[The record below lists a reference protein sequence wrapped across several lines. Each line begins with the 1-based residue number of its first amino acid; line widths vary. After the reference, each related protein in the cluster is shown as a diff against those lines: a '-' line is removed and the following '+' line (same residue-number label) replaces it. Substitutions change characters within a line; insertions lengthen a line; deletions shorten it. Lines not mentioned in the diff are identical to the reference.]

1 MPNRK
6 PGLARLIKENRSG
19 ISSRDI
25 ERSVIAEA
33 KKDGRELGRPADFPH
48 LKSV

>member
-1 MPNRK
+1 M
-6 PGLARLIKENRSG
+6 KENRSG

-33 KKDGRELGRPADFPH
+33 KKEGRDLARPADFPH
-48 LKSV
+48 LKDA